1 MTSLPL
7 SDLPDEEKSR
17 RAGSFGD
24 VAEHYENFR
33 PGPPKSAI
41 EWMLG
46 GRVSAAVDLGA
57 GTGACT
63 RLLLGYADEVTAVE
77 PDDQMRAVLTTAVPG
92 ATALKGKG
100 EAIPLPDG
108 SADAVI
114 ASSSWHWMDQLPTL
128 REVARVLKPGGT
140 LGCVWTGPDPD
151 GAFIT
156 QARALL
162 DTATPPPDA
171 DSDTS
176 VTDLVMNDAGRPAS
190 VLSIPDDGSVPFT
203 QPAFET
209 FRWELPR
216 TADDLIGLL
225 GTFSWVILMEEA
237 TRQHL
242 LSEARRLLRELLGI
256 EGDVTVDVTYRAD
269 AWRATRR

>member
-1 MTSLPL
+1 VTNLPL

-17 RAGSFGD
+17 RAGSFGG
-24 VAEHYENFR
+24 VAELYESFR

-46 GRVSAAVDLGA
+46 GPVSSVVDLGA

-63 RLLLGYADEVTAVE
+63 RLLLEYADEVTAVE
-77 PDDQMRAVLTTAVPG
+77 PDDQMRAVLATAVPA
-92 ATALKGKG
+92 ATALKGQG
-100 EAIPLPDG
+100 EAIPRADA

-114 ASSSWHWMDQLPTL
+114 ASSSWHWMDLLPTL

-156 QARALL
+156 QARAML

-171 DSDTS
+171 DSDAT

-190 VLSIPDDGSVPFT
+190 VLAIPDDGSVPFT
-203 QPAFET
+203 QPTFET
-209 FRWELPR
+209 FRWELPL

-225 GTFSWVILMEEA
+225 GTFSWVILMEEP

-242 LSEARRLLRELLGI
+242 FSEARRLLKELLGI
-256 EGDVTVDVTYRAD
+256 AGDVTVDVTYRAD
-269 AWRATRR
+269 AWRATRL